1 MHWVGVRTR
10 DGWHVRRRPAKVVSI
25 RGDKMMAGEI
35 VGTLVRAIPRAI
47 LVSYED
53 STGAI
58 KVGWSDMD
66 LATMAMLGMAMQ
78 AELLKVYQ

>member
-1 MHWVGVRTR
+1 
-10 DGWHVRRRPAKVVSI
+10 
-25 RGDKMMAGEI
+25 MMAGEI